1 MTKLIP
7 KNAKIK
13 NFKNHVKNLKNL
25 WHILNFKKKTV
36 KESLNDKIQKK
47 NIS

>member
-13 NFKNHVKNLKNL
+13 NFKNHVKNLKKFVAHPQSYFN
-25 WHILNFKKKTV
+25 HISFNNFP
-36 KESLNDKIQKK
+36 NDFLK
-47 NIS
+47 

>member
-25 WHILNFKKKTV
+25 WHILKKEKI
-36 KESLNDKIQKK
+36 DKKSI
-47 NIS
+47 